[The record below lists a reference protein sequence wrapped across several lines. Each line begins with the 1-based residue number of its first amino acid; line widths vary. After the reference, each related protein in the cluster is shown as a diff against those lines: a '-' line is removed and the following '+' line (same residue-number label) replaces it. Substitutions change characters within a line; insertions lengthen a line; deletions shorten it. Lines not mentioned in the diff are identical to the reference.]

1 MKNKVAKNRHDNPEK
16 NVRGLALPDSKIYYK
31 ATILQYYT
39 E

>member
-16 NVRGLALPDSKIYYK
+16 NVRGLALPDIKIYYK